1 MVGRTVSR
9 HPLLRASMA
18 LLALA
23 LLLLGPLPA
32 PAAARGPGAVL
43 IWPVH
48 PVIEADRRAGALWLE
63 NPGETTVTLQV
74 RVFTW
79 AQREGKN
86 LYAEQGDVVATPPVV
101 TIAPGAKQLVR
112 LTRLGA
118 PPPRFEAAYRIIV
131 DEIPAPAA
139 AAAPP
144 GAAIAF
150 RMRYSLPLF
159 VRGAG
164 SAAGT
169 GGDRAAPRL
178 AWRHIVEGG
187 EAFAEIHNAGER
199 HARLTDVAIENGAR
213 RLPLA
218 EGLLGYV
225 LAGETMRWPLPRGA
239 DPAGNLA
246 ASVNALPAAPV
257 PLSPVRP
264 RSKEPLPNAPV
275 PARPSADDRQPDGR
289 APDGLSPGNRAGE

>member
-1 MVGRTVSR
+1 MVGRAISGHAR
-9 HPLLRASMA
+9 RCAS
-18 LLALA
+18 LA
-23 LLLLGPLPA
+23 LLVVALLCAGTLPA
-32 PAAARGPGAVL
+32 PATARAPGAVL

-48 PVIEADRRAGALWLE
+48 PVIEADRRE
-63 NPGETTVTLQV
+63 RDDE
-74 RVFTW
+74 
-79 AQREGKN
+79 QREGRN

-118 PPPRFEAAYRIIV
+118 PPPRYETAYRIIV

-164 SAAGT
+164 SAAAA
-169 GGDRAAPRL
+169 GGDPATPHL
-178 AWRHIVEGG
+178 VWRRVVEGG
-187 EAFAEIHNAGER
+187 EAFAEIRNAGER
-199 HARLTDVAIENGAR
+199 HARLTDVAIANGAR

-239 DPAGNLA
+239 DPAGELE
-246 ASVNALPAAPV
+246 ASVNALPAAPI
-257 PLSPVRP
+257 
-264 RSKEPLPNAPV
+264 A
-275 PARPSADDRQPDGR
+275 
-289 APDGLSPGNRAGE
+289 RAGE

>member
-1 MVGRTVSR
+1 MVVRAISG
-9 HPLLRASMA
+9 HALRCAS
-18 LLALA
+18 LA
-23 LLLLGPLPA
+23 LLVVALLCAGTLPA
-32 PAAARGPGAVL
+32 PAAARAPGAVL

-63 NPGETTVTLQV
+63 NPGKTPVALQV
-74 RVFTW
+74 RIYAW
-79 AQREGKN
+79 AQREGRN

-118 PPPRFEAAYRIIV
+118 PPPRYETAYRIIV

-164 SAAGT
+164 SAAAA
-169 GGDRAAPRL
+169 GGDPATPRL
-178 AWRHIVEGG
+178 VWRRVVQGG
-187 EAFAEIHNAGER
+187 EAFAEIRNAGER
-199 HARLTDVAIENGAR
+199 HARLTDVAIANGAR
-213 RLPLA
+213 RVPLA

-239 DPAGNLA
+239 DPSGELE
-246 ASVNALPAAPV
+246 ASVNALPAAPI
-257 PLSPVRP
+257 
-264 RSKEPLPNAPV
+264 A
-275 PARPSADDRQPDGR
+275 
-289 APDGLSPGNRAGE
+289 RAGE